1 MLYHD
6 NTSFLSLVK
15 NLFILETKI
24 CLIVGFLGLPLL
36 MPKLTLGNSLCE
48 CTAGGFLEM
57 AHSALG

>member
-6 NTSFLSLVK
+6 NISLLSLVK
-15 NLFILETKI
+15 NLFILETKAHS
-24 CLIVGFLGLPLL
+24 IVGFLGLPLL